1 MPFIAIL
8 FYYICNIYLLITYD
22 LHCKCGGENSRVIK
36 MVLSTSLY
44 ILCRKNFVTGA
55 SEQGQQLIDGL
66 LHVLS
71 CWARQHAAAVT
82 LPATP
87 PIKVV
92 RSSAA
97 YFNKMYI
104 RAEFVYRFFY
114 IIMGSTLEMLRKNV
128 KFRSLAVMYKNGNQ
142 VFGYMRES
150 VSMK

>member
-1 MPFIAIL
+1 V
-8 FYYICNIYLLITYD
+8 TYD
-22 LHCKCGGENSRVIK
+22 LHGECSEEELRVIK
-36 MVLSTSLY
+36 MILFHTLLY
-44 ILCRKNFVTGA
+44 SVWKTVFA
-55 SEQGQQLIDGL
+55 SAFKQGQSLIDGL